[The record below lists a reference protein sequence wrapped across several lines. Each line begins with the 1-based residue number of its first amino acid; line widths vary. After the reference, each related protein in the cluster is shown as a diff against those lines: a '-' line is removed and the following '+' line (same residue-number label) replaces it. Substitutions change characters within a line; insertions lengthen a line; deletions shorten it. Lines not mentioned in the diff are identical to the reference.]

1 MVQLVRVDRRRVLP
15 FSVEK
20 AIPLLC
26 ILEVVRVLP
35 TTWTPFN
42 VDTTV
47 VETERVETLMLERVT
62 VLP

>member
-1 MVQLVRVDRRRVLP
+1 MLQLVRVDRRRVLVL
-15 FSVEK
+15 SIEK
-20 AIPLLC
+20 MIPSPT

-42 VDTTV
+42 VDTKV
-47 VETERVETLMLERVT
+47 VETERVEMVMLERVA